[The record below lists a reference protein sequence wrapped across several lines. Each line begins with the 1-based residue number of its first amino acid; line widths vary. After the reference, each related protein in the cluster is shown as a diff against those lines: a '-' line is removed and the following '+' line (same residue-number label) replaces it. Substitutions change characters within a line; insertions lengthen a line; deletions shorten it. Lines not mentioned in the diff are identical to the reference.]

1 VISWGGGGLVNGLL
15 GVDSGSLIS
24 DIGDESV
31 ISVGGV
37 LDVLDSAIGKSN
49 GVRSGNVAGTIGS
62 LLSVEGR
69 LGVVI
74 GNSVGELVGGLL
86 SKVISNISS
95 LHWGMVSWGSMDNWG
110 SVDSVGNNW
119 SSMNGMVGNDW
130 GSMDGMVGNNWGSMG
145 NNWGMDGVSNSVW
158 GNGVEWDNSG
168 LSLWEGSVGSNGWLD
183 LSKSLG
189 VVSLGDGGVG
199 SSESLALAQGSDLTV
214 GGGDR
219 LVRGL
224 SSDNSVVKGGMVGK
238 KNWASWGSSGNG
250 EEGHTNESLKHN
262 LSSETSK
269 VYLCAVK
276 DSVRMNCPF
285 IYSLNVCM
293 E

>member
-15 GVDSGSLIS
+15 GVDSGSLVG

-74 GNSVGELVGGLL
+74 GNSVGELVGRLL

-95 LHWGMVSWGSMDNWG
+95 LHWGMVSWGSVDNWG

-119 SSMNGMVGNDW
+119 S
-130 GSMDGMVGNNWGSMG
+130 SMDGMVGNNWGSMG

-158 GNGVEWDNSG
+158 GNGVE
-168 LSLWEGSVGSNGWLD
+168 
-183 LSKSLG
+183 
-189 VVSLGDGGVG
+189 
-199 SSESLALAQGSDLTV
+199 
-214 GGGDR
+214 
-219 LVRGL
+219 
-224 SSDNSVVKGGMVGK
+224 
-238 KNWASWGSSGNG
+238 
-250 EEGHTNESLKHN
+250 
-262 LSSETSK
+262 
-269 VYLCAVK
+269 
-276 DSVRMNCPF
+276 
-285 IYSLNVCM
+285 
-293 E
+293 

>member
-1 VISWGGGGLVNGLL
+1 
-15 GVDSGSLIS
+15 
-24 DIGDESV
+24 
-31 ISVGGV
+31 
-37 LDVLDSAIGKSN
+37 
-49 GVRSGNVAGTIGS
+49 
-62 LLSVEGR
+62 
-69 LGVVI
+69 
-74 GNSVGELVGGLL
+74 
-86 SKVISNISS
+86 
-95 LHWGMVSWGSMDNWG
+95 MDNWG

-145 NNWGMDGVSNSVW
+145 NNWGLDGV
-158 GNGVEWDNSG
+158 DNSG

-238 KNWASWGSSGNG
+238 KNWASWGSSVG
-250 EEGHTNESLKHN
+250 ELVGGL
-262 LSSETSK
+262 LSK
-269 VYLCAVK
+269 VISNISSLHWGMVSWGSMDNWGSV
-276 DSVRMNCPF
+276 DSVGNNWSSMNGMVGNDWG
-285 IYSLNVCM
+285 SM
-293 E
+293 DGM

>member
-1 VISWGGGGLVNGLL
+1 
-15 GVDSGSLIS
+15 
-24 DIGDESV
+24 
-31 ISVGGV
+31 
-37 LDVLDSAIGKSN
+37 
-49 GVRSGNVAGTIGS
+49 
-62 LLSVEGR
+62 
-69 LGVVI
+69 
-74 GNSVGELVGGLL
+74 
-86 SKVISNISS
+86 
-95 LHWGMVSWGSMDNWG
+95 
-110 SVDSVGNNW
+110 
-119 SSMNGMVGNDW
+119 
-130 GSMDGMVGNNWGSMG
+130 MDGMVGNNWGSMG

-262 LSSETSK
+262 LSSEN
-269 VYLCAVK
+269 VK
-276 DSVRMNCPF
+276 SLFVFCKRFCSDELSVHLFTECMYGMN
-285 IYSLNVCM
+285 IVL
-293 E
+293 ERLI